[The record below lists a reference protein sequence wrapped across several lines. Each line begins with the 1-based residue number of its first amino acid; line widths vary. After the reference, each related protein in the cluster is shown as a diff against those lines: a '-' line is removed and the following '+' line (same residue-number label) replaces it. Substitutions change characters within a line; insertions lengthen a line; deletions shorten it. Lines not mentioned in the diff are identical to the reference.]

1 MNPPKSNLATANPIP
16 SSSPAFGTPI
26 HPINPRRA
34 APIPLPQLKPATILP
49 ISLPPAILRPVAFR
63 TFTKKHNLTLTST
76 ALNALATFIGRHC
89 GSGWREEGLAEGVLE
104 ETAKMWKK
112 ENGGVIVEGDGNMLK
127 NILRTLDGCMSGGR
141 VLSGKT
147 GLSRQT
153 SFAFSDANS
162 PAGELAIRP
171 GLSNQESFG
180 VSRLEVRDAEDEDDK
195 SKDPREWVKVIGAFE
210 QPRLVYNV
218 TKKHFDKY
226 GWPSTMKK
234 YLINIYRSTTKASL
248 FPPPSHKTELFR
260 QRFHIVHQRILRNE
274 SFQTPSLAGQSQTNK
289 ITPIANLLG
298 RSGSAHLLLGLLT
311 VSPTGTLALSDLTGN
326 ISLDLEHARPFPDDK
341 SVWFCPGMIVLIDGD
356 YTEDYGNET
365 SLGNTGGVGGTI
377 GGKFVGSIIGHPPC
391 ERRSTTL
398 GIQAKGAGE
407 APTGPAF
414 GWTDFLGVG
423 SERATGSRMRR
434 LETKILGPGSP
445 HTANS
450 KITIASEINLDNP
463 ATLTAIRTMLQ
474 TYSALPATEF
484 PMAMIFMGNF
494 VSHAVMA
501 GAPGAGSIEY
511 KEYFNALASVFSDFP
526 QLIARTTIVFV
537 PGDKDAWPS
546 SFSAGAATVIP
557 RNSVPEMF
565 TSRMKR
571 VMAEANREVGGSG
584 KGRKEGEVIWTT
596 NPSRFTWFGCQGE
609 MVLFRDDV
617 TERLR
622 RTALRFQPAETE
634 MEEEVPAPGDIP
646 DEPIHLDEVETQEES
661 MDVDVP
667 PSSPPA
673 QLLPAVAPPAP
684 PPPPTPS
691 ETDISS
697 RRLVKTILDQSHL
710 SPFPIATRPLHWDY
724 GSALQLYPLP
734 SSLVIA
740 DAEAPAFAINY
751 MGCCVMSPGSL
762 TEGKRGAKWIE
773 YGVLENRGRVR
784 REGG

>member
-1 MNPPKSNLATANPIP
+1 MDGTIP
-16 SSSPAFGTPI
+16 QVI
-26 HPINPRRA
+26 
-34 APIPLPQLKPATILP
+34 
-49 ISLPPAILRPVAFR
+49 
-63 TFTKKHNLTLTST
+63 FTDL
-76 ALNALATFIGRHC
+76 
-89 GSGWREEGLAEGVLE
+89 
-104 ETAKMWKK
+104 
-112 ENGGVIVEGDGNMLK
+112 
-127 NILRTLDGCMSGGR
+127 
-141 VLSGKT
+141 
-147 GLSRQT
+147 
-153 SFAFSDANS
+153 
-162 PAGELAIRP
+162 
-171 GLSNQESFG
+171 
-180 VSRLEVRDAEDEDDK
+180 
-195 SKDPREWVKVIGAFE
+195 
-210 QPRLVYNV
+210 
-218 TKKHFDKY
+218 
-226 GWPSTMKK
+226 
-234 YLINIYRSTTKASL
+234 YRSIYKASL

-274 SFQTPSLAGQSQTNK
+274 NFQTQSLAGQSQTNK

-326 ISLDLEHARPFPDDK
+326 ISLDLENARPFPDEN
-341 SVWFCPGMIVLIDGD
+341 SVWFCPGMIVLIDGV

-377 GGKFVGSIIGHPPC
+377 GGKFSGSIIGHPPC
-391 ERRSTTL
+391 ERRPATL

-445 HTANS
+445 HAGNS
-450 KITIASEINLDNP
+450 KIAIASEINLDNP

-546 SFSAGAATVIP
+546 AFSAGAATVIP
-557 RNSVPEMF
+557 RNAVPEMF

-622 RTALRFQPAETE
+622 RTALRFKPVE
-634 MEEEVPAPGDIP
+634 MDMEDDIPAPGDIP
-646 DEPIHLDEVETQEES
+646 DEPIPLDEVETQEES
-661 MDVDVP
+661 MDVDIP

-673 QLLPAVAPPAP
+673 QVP
-684 PPPPTPS
+684 PPPPTAPPVPS

-740 DAEAPAFAINY
+740 DTEAPAFAINY
-751 MGCCVMSPGSL
+751 MGCCVMNPGCL
-762 TEGKRGAKWIE
+762 TEGKRGARWIE